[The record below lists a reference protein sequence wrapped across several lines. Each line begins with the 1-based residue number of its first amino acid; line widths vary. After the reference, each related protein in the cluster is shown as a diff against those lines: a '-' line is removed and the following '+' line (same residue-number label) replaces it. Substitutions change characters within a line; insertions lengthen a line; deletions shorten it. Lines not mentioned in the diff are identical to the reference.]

1 MDRLDE
7 EKLEL
12 LRTWGEGLLADGRDE
27 LRAAGRAI
35 LLLVEE
41 VELLNVDLWHARQA
55 AVPEVNEPEE
65 EPEEST
71 NQLGSTL
78 LRRIGGRR
86 GRRPVDSAEH

>member
-41 VELLNVDLWHARQA
+41 VELLNVDLWHERQA
-55 AVPEVNEPEE
+55 AVPEVKEPVE
-65 EPEEST
+65 EPEEAS

-78 LRRIGGRR
+78 LQRIGGRR
-86 GRRPVDSAEH
+86 RRRSVDSPEL